1 LRDMRANG
9 KESDSMKE
17 NQSLVKN
24 GAIVKLPA
32 PRPRSEAQREASRRN
47 ARRSTGPRSM
57 RGKAASSMNALK
69 HGVFAREAV
78 LRTPLA
84 DESEDEFKKMLE
96 SLKEAFGPQDGFE
109 GMLVDKMVSALWR
122 LRRLRRC
129 ERALAE
135 EDLRRFETSPL
146 MRERGGRMDPD
157 LERYAA
163 TRGFP
168 PEEKLEKILRYAT
181 ALEREWMRCYGVLE
195 RRREQ
200 RGGVAEGAAP
210 LHTVFHIG

>member
-1 LRDMRANG
+1 MRANG

-17 NQSLVKN
+17 NQSPVKN
-24 GAIVKLPA
+24 GAILKLP
-32 PRPRSEAQREASRRN
+32 
-47 ARRSTGPRSM
+47 ARRSTGPRSE

-84 DESEDEFKKMLE
+84 DESEAEFKKMLE
-96 SLKEAFGPQDGFE
+96 RFRESFAPRDAFE
-109 GMLVDKMVSALWR
+109 RMLVEKMVLALWR
-122 LRRLRRC
+122 LRRLRRY

-168 PEEKLEKILRYAT
+168 PEEKLEKSGDGSNGAAGRRAP
-181 ALEREWMRCYGVLE
+181 RPFRRCSTSG
-195 RRREQ
+195 R
-200 RGGVAEGAAP
+200 EGAP
-210 LHTVFHIG
+210 

>member
-1 LRDMRANG
+1 MRANG

-17 NQSLVKN
+17 TQSLVKN
-24 GAIVKLPA
+24 GAILKLPA
-32 PRPRSEAQREASRRN
+32 PRPRSEAQKEASRRN
-47 ARRSTGPRSM
+47 GKKSRGPRSM
-57 RGKAASSMNALK
+57 RGKAFSSMNALT

-84 DESEDEFKKMLE
+84 DESRDEFERMLE
-96 SLKEAFGPQDGFE
+96 RIRESFAPQDGFE
-109 GMLVDKMVSALWR
+109 RMLVEKMVLALWR
-122 LRRLRRC
+122 IRRLRRY

-135 EDLRRFETSPL
+135 EDLHRFETSPF
-146 MRERGGRMDPD
+146 MQERGGRIDEEV
-157 LERYAA
+157 ERIAA
-163 TRGFP
+163 RRGFP
-168 PEEKLEKILRYAT
+168 PEEKLVNILRYAT
-181 ALEREWMRCYGVLE
+181 ALEREWMRCYAMLE

>member
-1 LRDMRANG
+1 
-9 KESDSMKE
+9 
-17 NQSLVKN
+17 
-24 GAIVKLPA
+24 
-32 PRPRSEAQREASRRN
+32 
-47 ARRSTGPRSM
+47 
-57 RGKAASSMNALK
+57 MNALK

-84 DESEDEFKKMLE
+84 DESEAEFKKMLE
-96 SLKEAFGPQDGFE
+96 RFQEAFAPQDGFE
-109 GMLVDKMVSALWR
+109 RMLVEKMVRALWR
-122 LRRLRRC
+122 LRRLHRY

-135 EDLRRFETSPL
+135 EDLHRVETSPFIQ
-146 MRERGGRMDPD
+146 ERGGRIDAEV
-157 LERYAA
+157 ERIAA
-163 TRGFP
+163 RRGLP
-168 PEEKLEKILRYAT
+168 PEEKLVNILRYAA